1 MAHALRTLVVTITD
15 TLVTDLQGVG
25 DGNRKQLSEGVYT
38 KPCPEFK
45 EDTGVTYSIG
55 KNARIREPTHMSETK
70 EGADC
75 MWNEM

>member
-1 MAHALRTLVVTITD
+1 V
-15 TLVTDLQGVG
+15 
-25 DGNRKQLSEGVYT
+25 SEGVYT